1 MRVDAKNHLESII
14 IMLSF
19 QSKDLAKSK
28 RFTNKDA
35 TKKIKLQKVKVKVKY
50 FFLRNQRD
58 KKTIVPW

>member
-14 IMLSF
+14 IILSF

-35 TKKIKLQKVKVKVKY
+35 TKKIKLQKVKVKY
-50 FFLRNQRD
+50 IFLRNQRD

>member
-14 IMLSF
+14 IILSF

-35 TKKIKLQKVKVKVKY
+35 TKKIKLQKVKVKSIKSNI
-50 FFLRNQRD
+50 FF
-58 KKTIVPW
+58 